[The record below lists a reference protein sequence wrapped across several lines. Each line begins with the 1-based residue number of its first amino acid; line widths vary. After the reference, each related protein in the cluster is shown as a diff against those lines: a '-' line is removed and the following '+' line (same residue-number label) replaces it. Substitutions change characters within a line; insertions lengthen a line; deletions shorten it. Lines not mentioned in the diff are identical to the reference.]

1 MALSLHATLHSA
13 DPAHLHLFSERL
25 NQQANILD
33 ILSIEIV
40 TGLISLGAI
49 SMSIGTVVAFAKS
62 LGKLQPKLA
71 KVEHRLNHLHNGMEN
86 CQSTVTELSELIPPL
101 RQQESNLQF
110 YYDEIKELS
119 LELERKQLISEQVE
133 KGEKHITIQHRTV
146 EVL

>member
-13 DPAHLHLFSERL
+13 DPAHLYLFSKRL

-33 ILSIEIV
+33 ILSTEIV

-62 LGKLQPKLA
+62 LGELQPKLA

-101 RQQESNLQF
+101 KQQESNLQS
-110 YYDEIKELS
+110 YYEEIKELS
-119 LELERKQLISEQVE
+119 LELEREQLVSEQIE
-133 KGEKHITIQHRTV
+133 KGERNFTIQHKTV